1 MTTAEYLRYFLA
13 ANRLRQREIERVKER
28 DKQHRLLCHSEEQR
42 EKDLINKKEKP
53 HGYSNRRTGTGFSV
67 SDRRINKWLGLHC
80 HHWLLGG
87 VLLLNLLE
95 TKKES
100 ERVKAQLERER
111 ERDKYNTKNFR
122 DRARERGNRYLKRRK
137 KKDRDKETDLRREL

>member
-53 HGYSNRRTGTGFSV
+53 HGYSNRRTGFSV

-100 ERVKAQLERER
+100 ERVKAQLERES
-111 ERDKYNTKNFR
+111 
-122 DRARERGNRYLKRRK
+122 ERGINITQKTS
-137 KKDRDKETDLRREL
+137 ETEQEREEIDI

>member
-100 ERVKAQLERER
+100 ERVKAQLERES
-111 ERDKYNTKNFR
+111 
-122 DRARERGNRYLKRRK
+122 ERGINITQKTS
-137 KKDRDKETDLRREL
+137 ETEQEREEIDI

>member
-1 MTTAEYLRYFLA
+1 M
-13 ANRLRQREIERVKER
+13 KER

-100 ERVKAQLERER
+100 ERVKAQLERES
-111 ERDKYNTKNFR
+111 
-122 DRARERGNRYLKRRK
+122 ERGINITQKTS
-137 KKDRDKETDLRREL
+137 ETEQEREEIDI